1 MLPTSPWVVRS
12 RVQCRKLLPTISN
25 VGDCEVQAA
34 AQGCPTDSLTGG
46 GTDGDGDAQKRGS
59 RDHADKI
66 STPAQFESFAR
77 QLGAPMDHAGLPEP
91 VEIDP
96 ARVAEVCAEYQI
108 EILGP
113 PPPPLD

>member
-1 MLPTSPWVVRS
+1 
-12 RVQCRKLLPTISN
+12 
-25 VGDCEVQAA
+25 
-34 AQGCPTDSLTGG
+34 
-46 GTDGDGDAQKRGS
+46 
-59 RDHADKI
+59 
-66 STPAQFESFAR
+66 
-77 QLGAPMDHAGLPEP
+77 MDHAGLPEP